1 MWRRVI
7 LVLAAT
13 TATIGGFTAPAAA
26 SVVDHDHFVIEYQF
40 PEQVITDLPCFL
52 GEEFLA
58 TGSAIFRGTIVN
70 AGDDGFHFSQIEMF
84 EQTLVPVDGQGP
96 TYVESGGVTR
106 VSFNIRTASGVGT
119 FTRVNNDKYFGF
131 EGGRVVSAA
140 TIRVHE
146 LVRFVAD
153 DTDDDGMP
161 DVVNFD
167 FYKADFSCP

>member
-1 MWRRVI
+1 M
-7 LVLAAT
+7 
-13 TATIGGFTAPAAA
+13 ATIGVSAAPAAVGA
-26 SVVDHDHFVIEYQF
+26 VNPDHFVIEYQF

-52 GEEFLA
+52 GKEFLA
-58 TGSAIFRGTIVN
+58 TGSAIFRGTIVD
-70 AGDDGFHFSQIEMF
+70 AGDDGFHISQIEKF
-84 EQTLVPVDGQGP
+84 EETLVPVDGQGP

-106 VSFNIRTASGVGT
+106 FSFNIRTASGVGT

-146 LVRFVAD
+146 LVRFAAD
-153 DTDDDGMP
+153 DTDGDGMP
-161 DVVNFD
+161 DVVKVE